1 MSVGEATQFVV
12 LYTTVLGNMRSYI
25 FLFQILIHTDKTFKS
40 SSLYIKDKLKN
51 LNIKVQC
58 KYKIMKERKRE

>member
-12 LYTTVLGNMRSYI
+12 LYTTVLGNMHSYI

-40 SSLYIKDKLKN
+40 SSPYIKDKLKN